1 MLTIKCLFFSF
12 LMLFSKYNIHVDLF
26 NHMKDFSTD
35 VLAQSAKFYFNRSE
49 EIKSCTLFLFI
60 EIGDGVV

>member
-1 MLTIKCLFFSF
+1 
-12 LMLFSKYNIHVDLF
+12 MLFSKYNIHVDLF
-26 NHMKDFSTD
+26 NHTAKDFTTD
-35 VLAQSAKFYFNRSE
+35 VLAHSAKFYSNGCE

>member
-1 MLTIKCLFFSF
+1 
-12 LMLFSKYNIHVDLF
+12 MLFSKYNIHVDLF
-26 NHMKDFSTD
+26 NHTAKDFTTD
-35 VLAQSAKFYFNRSE
+35 VLAHSAKFYFNRCE